1 MAKIFSLEALKNQK
15 AAQRGFREWRRRF
28 KSLPVLDEHTL
39 WSDLP
44 DEMILVLAEDDKGGR
59 LIIHDLL
66 MGVLGLGSGYEF
78 ESLPSEKL
86 IPLLDIYFLLIDQVR
101 FECMRRLGWVYE
113 IPLGNKPIIG
123 LVVEYKQGYSP
134 SLVDTPKLNPD
145 HLAYPEYALLNET
158 EKRAV
163 IRRLIPEAVK
173 QFEEKIK
180 PHGNR

>member
-1 MAKIFSLEALKNQK
+1 MAEIFSLEAVKNQK
-15 AAQRGFREWRRRF
+15 AARRGFREWRRRF
-28 KSLPVLDEHTL
+28 TPLPVLNEHTL

-44 DEMILVLAEDDKGGR
+44 DEIILFLAEDDKRGR

-86 IPLLDIYFLLIDQVR
+86 IPLLDIYFLFIDLVR
-101 FECMRRLGWVYE
+101 FECMRRLGWVHE

-123 LVVEYKQGYSP
+123 LVGEYKHGYSP
-134 SLVDTPKLNPD
+134 SLADTPKLNPG
-145 HLAYPEYALLNET
+145 HPAYPEYALLDAM